1 MKEIRDDDRDGLKIL
16 IADDDDVSHRLIEK
30 GLKIFCYQFLKASN
44 GAEAVELARSNPD
57 IDLIMM
63 DIQMPIM
70 NGIDAVKRIRD
81 FNKDVIIIAQT
92 AYALSWDKEQAIEAG
107 CNEYISKP
115 IMKMTLHDLI
125 SHFFPNIKPIAS

>member
-1 MKEIRDDDRDGLKIL
+1 MEDNVNIDTKILKIL
-16 IADDDDVSHRLIEK
+16 IADDDDVSHRLLEK
-30 GLKIFCYQFLKASN
+30 GLRIFCKEIMKASN
-44 GAEAVELARSNPD
+44 GKDAVEIVRNNPD

-63 DIQMPIM
+63 DIQMPVM
-70 NGIDAVKRIRD
+70 NGIDAVKQIRS
-81 FNKDVIIIAQT
+81 FNKEVVIVAQT
-92 AYALSWDKEQAIEAG
+92 AYALSWDKELALEAG